1 MKTALIQLGLFIL
14 MIATNFF
21 AATGQLGTASTG
33 DISDRFPLLITPPG
47 YVFSIWSIIYTGL
60 LLFVITSLTK
70 QGRSIHKKVFPWV
83 LANFSCN
90 MLWLVSWHFEYYYIS
105 LVVMLMILGTLIQ
118 IYRKGNIFSR
128 SANWKEQISFDVPF
142 SLYTGWISIATLVN
156 FTHTVN
162 LLTPIGQNVIWTSMI
177 LLIAGAVCLFA
188 IWYLHNPII
197 PLVYFWAL
205 TGLLQGFQDTQQAL
219 FMITALVLGGN
230 AIFYAIERF
239 FHFKHSRK

>member
-1 MKTALIQLGLFIL
+1 MKTAIIQFFLFVA

-47 YVFSIWSIIYTGL
+47 YVFSIWSIIYAGL
-60 LLFVITSLTK
+60 LLFVITSLT
-70 QGRSIHKKVFPWV
+70 GYIRSIHKKVFSWV
-83 LANFSCN
+83 VANFVCN

-118 IYRKGNIFSR
+118 IYRKGEIFSR
-128 SANWKEQISFDVPF
+128 TANWKQQLCFDVPF
-142 SLYTGWISIATLVN
+142 SLYIGWISIATLVN

-162 LLTPIGQNVIWTSMI
+162 LITPIGQNVIWTSII

-188 IWYLHNPII
+188 IWHLHNPII

-205 TGLLQGFQDTQQAL
+205 IGLIQGFYGTQQSL

-230 AIFYAIERF
+230 AIFYTIERF
-239 FHFKHSRK
+239 FHFKHSGK